1 MDSSR
6 DNSKET
12 NGPDPHGVPTGPVA
26 VVLAGAG
33 ARGAYE
39 AGFIATLLPYLQPR
53 PTIFVGTSA
62 GAINAALLASVADR
76 SPEAAR
82 DEIIRRWSTF
92 SIKIVLGP
100 FWR

>member
-1 MDSSR
+1 MT
-6 DNSKET
+6 ET
-12 NGPDPHGVPTGPVA
+12 NGGEQSNGSVADSRGGIPAGPVA

-39 AGFIATLLPYLQPR
+39 AGFIATLLPHLKPR

-76 SPEAAR
+76 SPKPHATRSSGGGEPSP
-82 DEIIRRWSTF
+82 RR
-92 SIKIVLGP
+92 
-100 FWR
+100 